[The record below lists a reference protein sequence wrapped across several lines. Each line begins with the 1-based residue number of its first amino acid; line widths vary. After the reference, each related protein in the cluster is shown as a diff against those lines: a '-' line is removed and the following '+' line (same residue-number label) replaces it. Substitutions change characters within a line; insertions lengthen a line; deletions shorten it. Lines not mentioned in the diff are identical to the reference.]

1 MRKKFHVKKGDKV
14 MVIAGESKGKDGE
27 VREVLVNK
35 SRAIVSGVNM
45 IKKHQRP
52 NAKHPKGGIIDIEA
66 PIHLSNLM
74 IIDGSG
80 KPTRIGRKEDAKTG
94 KIVRYSKNTGEVIK
108 SKTQGR

>member
-1 MRKKFHVKKGDKV
+1 MRKKFHVKKGDQV
-14 MVIAGESKGKDGE
+14 MVIAGDSKGQKGQ
-27 VREVLVNK
+27 VREIVAGK
-35 SRAIVSGVNM
+35 ARAIVSGVNM

-74 IIDGSG
+74 VIDGSG

-94 KIVRYSKNTGEVIK
+94 KLVRYSKNTGEVIK
-108 SKTQGR
+108 

>member
-1 MRKKFHVKKGDKV
+1 MRKKFHVRKGDQV
-14 MVIAGESKGKDGE
+14 MVIAGESKGKSGE

-45 IKKHQRP
+45 MKKHQRP
-52 NAKHPKGGIIDIEA
+52 NAKHPKGGIIDMEA

-80 KPTRIGRKEDAKTG
+80 KPTRIGRKEDEKTG
-94 KIVRYSKNTGEVIK
+94 KIVRYSKKTGELIK
-108 SKTQGR
+108 SKK